1 MISIGVIADT
11 HIPDRAKNIS
21 PQIKEFFISNNVD
34 LIIHAGDICV
44 PRILKELEEIAPV
57 EAVIGNLDFL
67 FWFKFPLVKHL
78 MIEDVKITVTQGHI
92 NFIKYFFSK
101 IRYLFKGPRKFSYL
115 QELALKKFPDADLII
130 TGHQHI
136 PVNKYING
144 QLLFNPGSTSS
155 PNETIK
161 NLKPSIGLIHIDG
174 KQINAEIKYLNK
186 I

>member
-1 MISIGVIADT
+1 MITIGVIADT
-11 HIPDRAKNIS
+11 HIPDRTKNIS

-44 PRILKELEEIAPV
+44 PRILEELEEIAPV
-57 EAVIGNLDFL
+57 EAVVGNLDFL
-67 FWFKFPLVKHL
+67 FWFKLPLVKHL
-78 MIEDVKITVTQGHI
+78 TIEDVKITIPHGHI
-92 NFIKYFFSK
+92 SFINYFFSK
-101 IRYLFKGPRKFSYL
+101 IRYLFKGPREFSYL
-115 QELALKKFPDADLII
+115 QGLVLKKYPDADLII
-130 TGHQHI
+130 NGHQHI
-136 PVNKYING
+136 PVNKYFND

-174 KQINAEIKYLNK
+174 KQINAEIKYLDK